1 MIYYSQLYY
10 SKLYMSMVAKPMID
24 DDKLGILA
32 TDW

>member
-32 TDW
+32 TD